1 MLTRETAHGQQRGRR
16 SATPAYRCWRAPFR
30 DRHKEATVENDRFD
44 ALTARLAGG
53 LTRRRLGGLVA
64 LGAGAALTADPAS
77 GKRKKRKHKKHQQQ
91 TTTTTPTPRCPASCP
106 VCQECVDGRTCTPVA
121 DETPCEGTGLCAS
134 GACRAQPTCI
144 STSGTGCGATRPC
157 CSGNCS
163 SLPPFGMVCL
173 GQAGSGAA
181 CKLNGDCSSGDC
193 VAYRCA

>member
-1 MLTRETAHGQQRGRR
+1 MET
-16 SATPAYRCWRAPFR
+16 
-30 DRHKEATVENDRFD
+30 NRFL
-44 ALTARLAGG
+44 ALTPRLAPG
-53 LTRRRLGGLVA
+53 LTRRRLGGLLA
-64 LGAGAALTADPAS
+64 LGAAVTLAPGTDAGA
-77 GKRKKRKHKKHQQQ
+77 HKKHRKHRQHKKSHG
-91 TTTTTPTPRCPASCP
+91 CPASCP
-106 VCQECVDGRTCTPVA
+106 VCQACVAGGACTPVA